1 MAGLAQI
8 CHSAEIS
15 HLSVTEVRTLI
26 PSLGLNSAAAAG
38 AATEAEGQPDIPEPL
53 QLILGGTSSS
63 HQHTSASTFPGT
75 DTSGSRAYQHREH
88 KHQSKPRGSRW
99 IQLII
104 PITHLLVHSFIY
116 VDIFYF

>member
-15 HLSVTEVRTLI
+15 HFSVTEVWTLL

-63 HQHTSASTFPGT
+63 HQRTSASTFPGT
-75 DTSGSRAYQHREH
+75 LIHQGAMLISTENTSTKASPGAADGYN
-88 KHQSKPRGSRW
+88 
-99 IQLII
+99 
-104 PITHLLVHSFIY
+104 
-116 VDIFYF
+116 